1 MKKPSVRKLQ
11 AELKSLH
18 LLNDALRTNEQRLN
32 IKNKELEQRLQA
44 RLDTSML
51 DQRIRLANSLGQMI
65 EATSKAVMYIVA
77 KETI

>member
-1 MKKPSVRKLQ
+1 MSQ
-11 AELKSLH
+11 EIS
-18 LLNDALRTNEQRLN
+18 EQRRKIITELQDEN
-32 IKNKELEQRLQA
+32 RELRNKLQA